1 MEETFP
7 FHYTLMDYLLCLF
20 GLLMSLV
27 DIGLDCWTVV
37 SFYQNGNYVY
47 MGVLIFFLLGSSLLV
62 QVFSWIWYSDTRDN
76 LQTHVEKFVRQHHLL
91 KAFHFMQLAVY
102 LRYAGLVEISTHRFL
117 RSDRFK
123 EGISV
128 NLNHDLFMLRL
139 IEAFAENA
147 PQLTL
152 MMSII
157 AMRRELTLLTALK
170 TLGSASAL
178 AASVVTYHRIMREF
192 LPDKHK
198 LKWSSSLVYFL
209 WNLLLILARVTAL
222 ALFASVFPCYI
233 IAHFLSVWMV
243 LVLVV
248 WGQKTNFMDSSCG
261 EWLYRGT
268 VGLIWYFSWF
278 NVGSGSTKLKNI
290 IYYAVMGLDTM
301 ALLGF
306 WCWKME
312 YCIPP
317 FRPYIMIIILA
328 SLYVLGILMKIL
340 YYKKFHPNCDEK
352 KTELHEDEPAMR
364 AVACSAFIETDS
376 AESSDFTKPLTGAQK
391 RMRMM
396 ASNFY

>member
-1 MEETFP
+1 MEDTL
-7 FHYTLMDYLLCLF
+7 HHSLMDYLLCLF

-37 SFYQNGNYVY
+37 SFYQNGAYVY
-47 MGVLIFFLLGSSLLV
+47 MAVLIFLLLGSSLLV
-62 QVFSWIWYSDTRDN
+62 QVFSWIWYSEAPDN
-76 LQTHVEKFVRQHHLL
+76 IQTHVEKFVNKHHLL

-102 LRYAGLVEISTHRFL
+102 LRYAGLVEISTRRFL
-117 RSDRFK
+117 RTDPLQEDVSL
-123 EGISV
+123 

-157 AMRRELTLLTALK
+157 ATMGQERTLLTALK
-170 TLGSASAL
+170 IFGSAFAL
-178 AASVVTYHRIMREF
+178 TLSVVTYHRIMRKF
-192 LPDKHK
+192 LPEKQK
-198 LKWSSSLVYFL
+198 LKWSSSVVYFL
-209 WNLLLILARVTAL
+209 WNLLLIFTRITTL

-248 WGQKTNFMDSSCG
+248 WGQKTNFMDSLCG
-261 EWLYRGT
+261 EWLYRAT

-278 NVGSGSTKLKNI
+278 NVGSGSTKLKSI
-290 IYYAVMGLDTM
+290 VYYAVMGSDTM

-312 YCIPP
+312 YACTFP

-328 SLYVLGILMKIL
+328 SLYVLGILLKIL

-352 KTELHEDEPAMR
+352 KIELLEDKPAMR
-364 AVACSAFIETDS
+364 AVAFNECIETDS
-376 AESSDFTKPLTGAQK
+376 AKSSDFTGAQK
-391 RMRMM
+391 RMRIM
-396 ASNFY
+396 ASNFYS

>member
-37 SFYQNGNYVY
+37 SFYQNEDYVY
-47 MGVLIFFLLGSSLLV
+47 MAVLIFFLLGSSLLV
-62 QVFSWIWYSDTRDN
+62 QVFSWIWYSDTPDD
-76 LQTHVEKFVRQHHLL
+76 LQTHVEKFVTKHHLL

-102 LRYAGLVEISTHRFL
+102 LRYAGLVEISTRRFL
-117 RSDRFK
+117 RSDRLQ

-157 AMRRELTLLTALK
+157 AMGQGLTLLAAFK

-192 LPDKHK
+192 LPDKRK
-198 LKWSSSLVYFL
+198 LKWSSSVVYFL
-209 WNLLLILARVTAL
+209 WNLLLIFTRITAL

-248 WGQKTNFMDSSCG
+248 WGQKTDFMDSTCG
-261 EWLYRGT
+261 EWLYRAT

-306 WCWKME
+306 WQME
-312 YCIPP
+312 CDCISLP
-317 FRPYIMIIILA
+317 FRSYIMIIILA
-328 SLYVLGILMKIL
+328 SLYVLGILLRIL

-352 KTELHEDEPAMR
+352 KIELHEDKPVMR
-364 AVACSAFIETDS
+364 AAALNECIETDS
-376 AESSDFTKPLTGAQK
+376 AKSSDFTKPVTGAQK
-391 RMRMM
+391 RMRIM